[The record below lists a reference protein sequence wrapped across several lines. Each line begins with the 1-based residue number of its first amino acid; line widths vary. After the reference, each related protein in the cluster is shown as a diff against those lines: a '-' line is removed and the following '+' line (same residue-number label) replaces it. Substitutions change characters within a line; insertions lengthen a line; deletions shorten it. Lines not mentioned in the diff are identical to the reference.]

1 MVGETNVA
9 GEISERVGTPLA
21 PLGDL
26 IVNFNSAA
34 DNGGN
39 APYALGNTLHMNLS
53 AINVFPASMAYDGA
67 SIVGELAFNRLLEV
81 THNPTNPAFPNG
93 VLNTTH
99 TQDAWA
105 MRFVFQ
111 PEYFQVLP
119 GLDMQV
125 PIGVGYGISGRSAVI
140 QIAPEGGGD
149 FSVGFN
155 FEYQKTWRAG
165 LSFMHYFGPAGPA
178 PSMNP
183 ATNTFA
189 GYQQYYADRD
199 YVSFSIQ
206 RTF

>member
-1 MVGETNVA
+1 
-9 GEISERVGTPLA
+9 L
-21 PLGDL
+21 
-26 IVNFNSAA
+26 
-34 DNGGN
+34 
-39 APYALGNTLHMNLS
+39 
-53 AINVFPASMAYDGA
+53 YDGA

-81 THNPTNPAFPNG
+81 THNPTNPAFTSG

-105 MRFVFQ
+105 MRVLFQ

-149 FSVGFN
+149 VSVGFN

-165 LSFMHYFGPAGPA
+165 LQFMHYFGPAGPA
-178 PSMNP
+178 PSMDP
-183 ATNTFA
+183 AINTFA
-189 GYQQYYADRD
+189 SYKQYYADRD